1 MTIPDGTMANA
12 LMVNHITDKS
22 AACFSYV
29 IQPMTPNVFG
39 TDIYDEDQVD
49 DKDEFFLTSGGIVHS
64 CPNIYE
70 ISFNNEHRK
79 QQSCEDLMSV
89 NDNLNTYTLEVD
101 RYVIRPRFQP
111 ISTFTSTDSLTSE
124 IKLYTERHIFGFP
137 SRYDVPMPTTWK
149 SDTSLWFSSPFRQRI
164 PIETK
169 QRSYSYEILLQ

>member
-29 IQPMTPNVFG
+29 IQPTTPDVFG
-39 TDIYDEDQVD
+39 TNIYDEDQV

-70 ISFNNEHRK
+70 ISFNNEHH
-79 QQSCEDLMSV
+79 
-89 NDNLNTYTLEVD
+89 

-124 IKLYTERHIFGFP
+124 IELYTERHIFGFP
-137 SRYDVPMPTTWK
+137 SRYDVLMPTTWK
-149 SDTSLWFSSPFRQRI
+149 SDTSLCSSSPFHQQTLI
-164 PIETK
+164 KTK
-169 QRSYSYEILLQ
+169 QRSYSYEILSQ

>member
-29 IQPMTPNVFG
+29 IQPTTPDVFG
-39 TDIYDEDQVD
+39 TNIYDEDQV

-79 QQSCEDLMSV
+79 QQSCEHLMPV

-124 IKLYTERHIFGFP
+124 IELYTERHIFGFP
-137 SRYDVPMPTTWK
+137 SRYDVLMPTTWK
-149 SDTSLWFSSPFRQRI
+149 SDTSLCSSSPFHQQTLI
-164 PIETK
+164 KTK
-169 QRSYSYEILLQ
+169 QRSYSYEILSQ